1 MGLQATSSSE
11 TVGSP
16 RHSIAQGASATRGGR
31 TSRHGA
37 GVRPAARNSS
47 TPRGNG
53 ADVMFMASRRSQVA
67 RLQTNSPV
75 SSMKLTESL
84 RPSLE
89 KQTTGGR
96 LETPLKYE

>member
-1 MGLQATSSSE
+1 MSLSD
-11 TVGSP
+11 TVCST

-31 TSRHGA
+31 TSRLGA
-37 GVRPAARNSS
+37 GVGPAARNSS

-53 ADVMFMASRRSQVA
+53 AEVTFIASRSSQVA

-75 SSMKLTESL
+75 SSMKVSESFL
-84 RPSLE
+84 PSLE

-96 LETPLKYE
+96 LDTPLKYE

>member
-1 MGLQATSSSE
+1 MSLSE
-11 TVGSP
+11 TVCST

-53 ADVMFMASRRSQVA
+53 AEVTFMASRRAQGG

-75 SSMKLTESL
+75 SSTKVTESL

-96 LETPLKYE
+96 LDTPLKYE

>member
-1 MGLQATSSSE
+1 MGLPAMSRSD
-11 TVGSP
+11 TVCST

-37 GVRPAARNSS
+37 EVRPAERSS
-47 TPRGNG
+47 SMPRGNG
-53 ADVMFMASRRSQVA
+53 ADVVFMASRRSQLA

-75 SSMKLTESL
+75 SSMKVTESL
-84 RPSLE
+84 RPLLE

>member
-1 MGLQATSSSE
+1 MSLSE
-11 TVGSP
+11 TVCST

-31 TSRHGA
+31 TRRQGT

-53 ADVMFMASRRSQVA
+53 ADVMFIALRKSQVA

-75 SSMKLTESL
+75 SSMNVTESL